1 MGQEMNLKNQ
11 KKRKRTVLPEKQR
24 REDILQAALEIFAK
38 RGYHQSR
45 MSDIA
50 AVAGVAHGTVYRYF
64 PNKRTLAMELI
75 GITGATGFME
85 SIGDDSLVK
94 LSPRDFMYSIGK
106 KYFGKLEQRIPII
119 RFVVSES
126 AFNKEFGKEYYRKVR
141 HRLMENIAV
150 YFKAFQDKNLI
161 RKGDPYIYAHIFH
174 NMLYGFLYSQEIL
187 QGKDIVPLATDKII
201 NEVVD
206 IFLHGVAIKDIP
218 RGKTPR

>member
-1 MGQEMNLKNQ
+1 MKLKNQ

-24 REDILQAALEIFAK
+24 REDILQAALKIFAK
-38 RGYHQSR
+38 HGYHQSK

-50 AVAGVAHGTVYRYF
+50 ALAGVAHGTVYRYF

-85 SIGDDSLVK
+85 SIRDDSLAK
-94 LSPRDFMYSIGK
+94 LSPRDFMCSIGK
-106 KYFGKLEQRIPII
+106 KYFGNLEQRIPII
-119 RFVVSES
+119 RFVLSES
-126 AFNKEFGKEYYRKVR
+126 AFNKEFGREYYRKVR

-150 YFKAFQDKNLI
+150 YFKNFQDKNLI
-161 RKGDPYIYAHIFH
+161 RKGDPYIYAHIFY

-187 QGKDIVPLATDKII
+187 QGKDIFPLAMDKVI

-206 IFLHGVAIKDIP
+206 IFLHGIAVKDKP
-218 RGKTPR
+218 RGKKFR

>member
-1 MGQEMNLKNQ
+1 VGQEMNLRNK

-38 RGYHQSR
+38 RGYHQGR

-50 AVAGVAHGTVYRYF
+50 ALAGVAHGTVYRYF

-75 GITGATGFME
+75 GITGATGFIE
-85 SIGDDSLVK
+85 SIGDDTLAK
-94 LSPRDFMYSIGK
+94 LSPRDFMHSIGK
-106 KYFGKLEQRIPII
+106 KYFGKLEQRIPMI

-150 YFKAFQDKNLI
+150 YFKTFQDKGLI
-161 RKGDPYIYAHIFH
+161 RKGDPYIQAHIFH

-187 QGKDIVPLATDKII
+187 QGKDVVPLAMDKII
-201 NEVVD
+201 NEVVN
-206 IFLHGVAIKDIP
+206 IFLHGVAVKDRP
-218 RGKTPR
+218 RGKKLR

>member
-1 MGQEMNLKNQ
+1 M
-11 KKRKRTVLPEKQR
+11 PEKQR